1 MTPKLNAIA
10 HYTLTGLLTALW
22 GASLPATDARLDL
35 GEARLGALL
44 LALSLGVL
52 AAMPAAGR
60 LADRWGGRRLLRLT
74 APATALAPAAPMA
87 APSYPW
93 LLAGALLLGLLMGA
107 LNVTLTVR
115 AVSVE
120 RMQEKP
126 AMSLLHGMWTLGA
139 VAGGAVM
146 TAGLHAGADARILVT
161 TGGLAL
167 ATALIAVGSRLDADA
182 PVPAPTAEGPARQGP
197 GLGALVL
204 LGVIGAAAF
213 LTEGAATDWAGIHA
227 HRVLGA
233 DPAAASMVYTAFMT
247 AMTVMRLVGD
257 AVRSRLG
264 AATTVLISGVTAS
277 AGYVMVLAA
286 PALGEAGLATAVA
299 GWILAGVGMSVVWP
313 VVTSTLGAAGASG
326 RRLSTVGAISYG
338 GGLVGPALIGFTA
351 SASSLS
357 AALVIPAML
366 ALVVALAAP
375 PLLRALTT
383 VDRPQGMTTGQG
395 YVS

>member
-10 HYTLTGLLTALW
+10 HYALTGLLSALW
-22 GASLPATDARLDL
+22 GASLPATDARLAL

-52 AAMPAAGR
+52 AAMPAAGW
-60 LADRWGGRRLLRLT
+60 LADRWGGRRLLRAT
-74 APATALAPAAPMA
+74 APATALSLAAPMA

-107 LNVTLTVR
+107 LNVALTVR

-120 RMQEKP
+120 RAREKP
-126 AMSLLHGMWTLGA
+126 VMSLLHGMWTLGA

-146 TAGLHAGADARILVT
+146 AAGLHLGADARVLVT
-161 TGGLAL
+161 VGGLAV
-167 ATALIAVGSRLDADA
+167 AAAFVAVGSRLDADA
-182 PVPAPTAEGPARQGP
+182 PAPVPEENGRARRDP
-197 GLGALVL
+197 GLGALIL

-247 AMTVMRLVGD
+247 AMTAMRLAGD

-264 AATTVLISGVTAS
+264 AATTVLIAGVTAS
-277 AGYVMVLAA
+277 SGYVLVLAA
-286 PALGEAGLATAVA
+286 PALGDAGLATAVA
-299 GWILAGVGMSVVWP
+299 GWILAGVGMAVVWP

-326 RRLSTVGAISYG
+326 RRLSAVGAISYG
-338 GGLVGPALIGFTA
+338 GGLAGPALIGFTA
-351 SASSLS
+351 SMSSLS
-357 AALVIPAML
+357 AALAIPAVL

-375 PLLRALTT
+375 PLLRTLTT